1 MGLKVTALDGDAN
14 APGLKH
20 ADASFVVDIRDNS
33 KLAAI
38 LDEHRPDVILP
49 VPIGR
54 YLISTGA
61 MNDRYGLKGVSYRA
75 ADLCTDKY
83 AFHKC
88 LSEAGLRNNT
98 AVLLKTGECEA
109 DTASLTFPVV
119 AKPRYG
125 SGSRG
130 VEIFPDESSLKADF
144 LSSAPYDE
152 DYILETCV
160 DGREYGVDGMYINGS
175 FKLILLREKLIT
187 PPPYRQCVAY
197 YSAGGPCAFKDKLIS
212 FLQTTGEV
220 LGLTDCVM
228 HADIIR
234 TADADPFVIELSP
247 RPSGHNLHNLFTPLA
262 SGVDEVDAFIRYALG
277 KPCSFVPDDSTA
289 AMIAYFDMSGKVVS
303 VPDEDHLRSKYP
315 LLSYCC
321 NIKAGDVLGSVTDG
335 HSLMGRGYYIL
346 KAADRTELDRYNR
359 ALKAEFEVTG

>member
-14 APGLKH
+14 APGLKY
-20 ADASFVVDIRDNS
+20 ADEAFVVDIRDNE

-38 LDEHRPDVILP
+38 LDEHRPDIILP

-61 MNDRYGLKGVSYRA
+61 MNDRYGLKGISYKA
-75 ADLCTDKY
+75 ADLCTDKL

-88 LSEAGLRNNT
+88 LSEAGLRKN
-98 AVLLKTGECEA
+98 AVALLKAGECEA

-130 VEIFPDESSLKADF
+130 VEIFPDENSLKAGF

-152 DYILETCV
+152 DYILENCV
-160 DGREYGVDGMYINGS
+160 NGSEYGVDGMYINGS

-197 YSAGGPCAFKDKLIS
+197 YSACGPSAFKDKLIS
-212 FLQTTGEV
+212 FLQAVGKV

-234 TADADPFVIELSP
+234 TSEDEPFVIELSP

-262 SGVDEVDAFIRYALG
+262 SGVDEVDTFIRYALG
-277 KPCSFVPDDSTA
+277 KPCSFIPNDSGA
-289 AMIAYFDMSGKVVS
+289 AMIAYFDMSGKVLS
-303 VPDEDHLRSKYP
+303 VPGEDYLRSKYP
-315 LLSYCC
+315 LLGYCC
-321 NIKAGDVLGSVTDG
+321 NISAGDELCGVTDG

-346 KAADRTELDRYNR
+346 KAADRAQLDEYSR

>member
-14 APGLKH
+14 APGLKY
-20 ADASFVVDIRDNS
+20 ADSSFVVDIRDNN

-38 LDEHRPDVILP
+38 LDEHRPDIILP

-61 MNDRYGLKGVSYRA
+61 MNDRYGLKGVSYKA

-83 AFHKC
+83 AFHNC
-88 LSEAGLRNNT
+88 LSAAGLRT
-98 AVLLKTGECEA
+98 GTTVLLKAGECEA

-130 VEIFPDESSLKADF
+130 VEIFPDAGSLKSDF
-144 LSSAPYDE
+144 LSSAPFDE
-152 DYILETCV
+152 DYILETCIS
-160 DGREYGVDGMYINGS
+160 GSEYGVDGIYINGS
-175 FKLILLREKLIT
+175 FKPVLLREKLIT

-197 YSAGGPCAFKDKLIS
+197 YSVGGPSAFKDKLLN
-212 FLQTTGEV
+212 FLQAVGNA

-234 TADADPFVIELSP
+234 TAEDEPFVIELSP

-262 SGVDEVDAFIRYALG
+262 SGVDEVDAFIRYVLG
-277 KPCSFVPDDSTA
+277 MPCSFIPEEKAA
-289 AMIAYFDMSGKVVS
+289 AMIGYFDMSGKVIS
-303 VPDEDHLRSKYP
+303 VPDEGYLRSKYP
-315 LLSYCC
+315 LLDYCC
-321 NIKAGDVLGSVTDG
+321 NIKAGDGLCGVTDG

-346 KAADRTELDRYNR
+346 KASDRPKLDEYSK